1 MSFALPL
8 TASTEDQTQNPV
20 LFIFLGASN
29 LARSFHGLKYCIER
43 CIFPR
48 PAIFMHAMG
57 PGRGYLSRGGILN
70 AAYSPILNCGILEA
84 ARDKKIKDQLVVALI
99 TDIGNDI
106 MYGVS
111 SEKIIDGLQ
120 YLINTLCEFKTNIFI
135 TSIPVDLEND
145 ISELHFHIIRQ
156 IYFPKSPVKYSQAS
170 NNIKAI
176 NKFILQSSNKKIT
189 VINDMKQFCGTD
201 KIHYSILKSQS
212 AWSHIAKKLTSSLGT
227 NVSPQFRTSELAL
240 SIANNVARVLLTDML
255 GIIKKTKETF

>member
-1 MSFALPL
+1 MSFVLPL
-8 TASTEDQTQNPV
+8 TNSAEDQTQNPV

-48 PAIFMHAMG
+48 PASFVHAMG
-57 PGRGYLSRGGILN
+57 PGRGYVSRGGILN
-70 AAYSPILNCGILEA
+70 AIYSPILNCGILEA
-84 ARDKKIKDQLVVALI
+84 ARNKKIKDQLVVALI

-111 SEKIIDGLQ
+111 SEKIINGLQ
-120 YLINTLCEFKTNIFI
+120 YLLNSLGEFKTNIFI

-156 IYFPKSPVKYSQAS
+156 IYFPKSPVKYSQTS

-189 VINDMKQFCGTD
+189 VINDMKQFCGID
-201 KIHYSILKSQS
+201 KIHYSIFKSQP
-212 AWSHIAKKLTSSLGT
+212 AWSHVVGKLTASLGT
-227 NVSPQFRTSELAL
+227 NISPKLKTSELAL
-240 SIANNVARVLLTDML
+240 SMANNFARILLTDML
-255 GIIKKTKETF
+255 GIANKTNETF

>member
-1 MSFALPL
+1 MPFAPPL
-8 TASTEDQTQNPV
+8 ALSTKDQTQNPV

-29 LARSFHGLKYCIER
+29 LARSFYGLKRCIGR

-48 PAIFMHAMG
+48 PASFMHAMG
-57 PGRGYLSRGGILN
+57 PGRGYVSRGGILN
-70 AAYSPILNCGILEA
+70 AIYSPILNCGIFEA
-84 ARDKKIKDQLVVALI
+84 VRNKRIKNQQVVALI

-106 MYGVS
+106 MYDVS
-111 SEKIIDGLQ
+111 PEKIIGGLQ
-120 YLINTLCEFKTNIFI
+120 YIFNALDGFETNIFI
-135 TSIPVDLEND
+135 TPIPIDLEND
-145 ISELHFHIIRQ
+145 ISEFHFQIIRQ
-156 IYFPKSPVKYSQAS
+156 VYFPKSPVKHSQAS

-189 VINDMKQFCGTD
+189 VINDMKQFCGID

-212 AWSHIAKKLTSSLGT
+212 AWSHIAKKLTTSLNT

-240 SIANNVARVLLTDML
+240 SIANNAVRILLTDML

>member
-1 MSFALPL
+1 MSFVLPL
-8 TASTEDQTQNPV
+8 TASTEDQTQDPV

-48 PAIFMHAMG
+48 PASFVHAMG
-57 PGRGYLSRGGILN
+57 PGRGYVNRGGILN
-70 AAYSPILNCGILEA
+70 ATYSPILNCGILEA
-84 ARDKKIKDQLVVALI
+84 VRNKKIKDQSVVALI

-111 SEKIIDGLQ
+111 SEKIINGLQ
-120 YLINTLCEFKTNIFI
+120 YLLNALGEFKTNIFI
-135 TSIPVDLEND
+135 TSIPVDLEKD

-189 VINDMKQFCGTD
+189 VINDMKQFCGID

-212 AWSHIAKKLTSSLGT
+212 AWSHVVGKLTASLGT
-227 NVSPQFRTSELAL
+227 NIPPKLKTSEVAL
-240 SIANNVARVLLTDML
+240 SMANNIARILLTDML
-255 GIIKKTKETF
+255 SMANKTNETF

>member
-1 MSFALPL
+1 MSFVLPL
-8 TASTEDQTQNPV
+8 TNSAEDQTQNPV

-48 PAIFMHAMG
+48 PASFVHAMG
-57 PGRGYLSRGGILN
+57 PGRGYVSRGGILN
-70 AAYSPILNCGILEA
+70 AVYSPILNCGILEA
-84 ARDKKIKDQLVVALI
+84 VRNKKIKDQSVVALI

-111 SEKIIDGLQ
+111 SEKIINGLQ
-120 YLINTLCEFKTNIFI
+120 YLLNALGEFKTNIFI

-189 VINDMKQFCGTD
+189 VINDMKQFCGID

-212 AWSHIAKKLTSSLGT
+212 AWSHVVEKLTASLGT
-227 NVSPQFRTSELAL
+227 NISPKLKTSELAL
-240 SIANNVARVLLTDML
+240 SMANNFARILLTDML
-255 GIIKKTKETF
+255 GIANKTNDTF

>member
-1 MSFALPL
+1 MSFVLPL
-8 TASTEDQTQNPV
+8 TTSTENQTQDPV

-48 PAIFMHAMG
+48 PASFVHAMG
-57 PGRGYLSRGGILN
+57 PGRGYLSNGGILN
-70 AAYSPILNCGILEA
+70 AVYSPILNCGILEA
-84 ARDKKIKDQLVVALI
+84 VRNKKTKDQSVVALI

-111 SEKIIDGLQ
+111 SEKIINGLQ
-120 YLINTLCEFKTNIFI
+120 YLLNALGEFKTNIFI

-176 NKFILQSSNKKIT
+176 NKFILQSSSKEIT
-189 VINDMKQFCGTD
+189 VINDMKQFCGID

-212 AWSHIAKKLTSSLGT
+212 AWSHIAKKLTTSLNT
-227 NVSPQFRTSELAL
+227 NVYPKLKTSELAL
-240 SIANNVARVLLTDML
+240 SIANNAARILLTDML
-255 GIIKKTKETF
+255 GIINKTEETF

>member
-1 MSFALPL
+1 MSFVLPL
-8 TASTEDQTQNPV
+8 TALTEDQTQNPV

-43 CIFPR
+43 CILPR

-70 AAYSPILNCGILEA
+70 TVYSPILNCGILEA
-84 ARDKKIKDQLVVALI
+84 ARNKKIKDQLVVALI

-189 VINDMKQFCGTD
+189 TIDDMKQFCGID

-212 AWSHIAKKLTSSLGT
+212 AWCHIAEKLTTSLST
-227 NVSPQFRTSELAL
+227 NVSPKYKTSELAL
-240 SIANNVARVLLTDML
+240 SIANNAVRILLTDML